1 MPVVESISG
10 FGVEVLQPASP
21 PLVVSFRG
29 EDADT
34 AQVAVQVYEVDLVK
48 DLDRESFIRQYPPLA
63 FFELDDATTPVD
75 TLYRET
81 RAPVFKQPIPIP
93 IFIKPDPPKRLLKRF
108 GLEVEQAAIGL
119 VSVGW
124 LERHAPALQMK
135 TGDRIGY
142 YDQQFTGSFPQ
153 PGGRPD
159 KVVVHEGTPR
169 TPNYSFE
176 VLEDMFTD
184 YFANTQIPL
193 HLLLIL
199 KNLRAPGKA
208 DTNVTTR

>member
-1 MPVVESISG
+1 MPVVESVSG

-21 PLVVSFRG
+21 PLVVSYRG
-29 EDADT
+29 TDDGT
-34 AQVAVQVYEVDLVK
+34 AQVAVQVVEVDLVK

-81 RAPVFKQPIPIP
+81 RAPVFKTPIPIP

-119 VSVGW
+119 ISYGW
-124 LERHAPALQMK
+124 LERHAPTLQIK

-142 YDQQFTGSFPQ
+142 YDQSFTGSVPMS
-153 PGGRPD
+153 GGRAD
-159 KVVVHEGTPR
+159 KVITHEGTPR

-176 VLEDMFTD
+176 VIEDMAAD

-193 HLLLIL
+193 HLLLVL